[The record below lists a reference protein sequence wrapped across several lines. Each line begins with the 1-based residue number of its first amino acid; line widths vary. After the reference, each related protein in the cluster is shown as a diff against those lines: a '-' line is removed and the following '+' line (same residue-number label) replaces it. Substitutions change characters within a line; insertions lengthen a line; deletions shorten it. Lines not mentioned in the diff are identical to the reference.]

1 MFVSFSDI
9 ELEFVLSS
17 MLIPKRFS
25 FFFQLT
31 IMLNLGN
38 WSFFVRFFSLV
49 GIASMLQHN
58 FLVTLLFSPNFASHV
73 WAIKSVDFRLAQLGA
88 CWFFPLQCFPPGWA
102 SPARF
107 SLPDDS
113 LCYSAAA
120 AFAKFSANRSPNLWM
135 PINLIDFHHTFSS
148 ACQMICTIC
157 FMNVRLQNQEN
168 VLCASNFPRVKK
180 VSNWW
185 LLGRKRKSEE
195 DKRPL
200 GCLVHAGP
208 PNTMSLHL
216 GSTSQNQ
223 RGLFLSVK

>member
-1 MFVSFSDI
+1 MQCQGQANFIPLFAKISTWLQAHWRMFVSFSDI

-102 SPARF
+102 SPVPF
-107 SLPDDS
+107 PSLMTA
-113 LCYSAAA
+113 CAAA

-148 ACQMICTIC
+148 FISSLPNDLYDMFYECQITKSRKCT
-157 FMNVRLQNQEN
+157 
-168 VLCASNFPRVKK
+168 LCIELPQS
-180 VSNWW
+180 
-185 LLGRKRKSEE
+185 
-195 DKRPL
+195 
-200 GCLVHAGP
+200 
-208 PNTMSLHL
+208 
-216 GSTSQNQ
+216 
-223 RGLFLSVK
+223 

>member
-1 MFVSFSDI
+1 MQCQGQANFIPLFAKISTWLQAHWRMFVSFSDI

-107 SLPDDS
+107 SLPDYS
-113 LCYSAAA
+113 LCCSRFCQILCKSESKFMDANQFNRLPSY
-120 AFAKFSANRSPNLWM
+120 FLLNYKQPAKWSLWYVLWM
-135 PINLIDFHHTFSS
+135 SDYKI
-148 ACQMICTIC
+148 
-157 FMNVRLQNQEN
+157 
-168 VLCASNFPRVKK
+168 KK
-180 VSNWW
+180 MYF
-185 LLGRKRKSEE
+185 
-195 DKRPL
+195 
-200 GCLVHAGP
+200 VHW
-208 PNTMSLHL
+208 
-216 GSTSQNQ
+216 TSPEL
-223 RGLFLSVK
+223 RG